1 MRPLKL
7 VVQGFKP
14 FKERQEIDFSRLEFF
29 VIRGPT
35 GSGKSSILDAIS
47 FALFGDTV
55 SGVKQDELI
64 NRNSSRFYIDFT
76 FSVGGKVYRIERWR
90 QRGKGGE
97 FRFYENNVRRV
108 FRSDALK
115 REIRRILG
123 VDAEQFRKIFFLPQ
137 GRYAEF
143 FHSRPAERRELL
155 VSLLDLT
162 VYGEL
167 TEKLK
172 ERLAEVEREI
182 SNLEGRLA
190 ALADATPQRLEELK
204 KEREKLTLHLGE
216 IKGKLS
222 TLEEDI
228 KKLSLLVEKVKRRET
243 LKGEIKK
250 LLGGEYLKL
259 KEEVEKLKP
268 LKGLLPTLQKYLLL
282 EGELRKLQGEREK
295 LLQEVEGLKEE
306 LQSAERKREQL
317 KGEEEKLREAE
328 KRAERYR
335 KLLGFLDALE
345 PLYQKLAEEKRRIQ
359 NLKGEI
365 ETFRKTYMGLK
376 AEIETLEGRVE
387 ELNRRLEGNP
397 YNPERETEL
406 RLTLQ
411 RCEERDRLLSE
422 RKRVEE
428 DLQKVLRV
436 RETLQRRLEEVE
448 KKLSEVERKLEEYR
462 RREREYL
469 VYLLVKDLKEGDPCP
484 VCGKPI
490 DRLDSHFEGDFDPE
504 GLKRLEEEREK
515 LLQKRGE
522 IEKKLAVAG
531 SQIENL
537 QRRIEEL
544 KNLLGEVENL
554 PPTEEVK
561 EAIENLLRAKKER
574 ETLEGE
580 LEKVKNLLEEKRRK
594 LASTESALKEKVETL
609 QRLKED
615 FETRKGKLRED
626 LQKIVKEIGE
636 KPPKEKNPITY
647 LRSLLGGKLETFERK
662 RREFE
667 TLQRELENTLST
679 LRTRLEERRKLLEE
693 VETKL
698 ATLRGEV
705 EKLLLEMEKKGF
717 DPTQDPKGL
726 VERLE
731 QLPQMEQRLENYER
745 EIAALRAELD
755 SLERE
760 LKDID
765 SKGVEERLTALEGEH
780 QTLKGEEEKTITR
793 LGGLDEAIETLKGR
807 IEEKLQLEEELQ
819 KLQREFALLKT
830 VREDFKSDRLIKFV
844 VDRAMEELIE
854 LAGEYLYKLSERYR
868 FELEEGEIKVEDQFM
883 GAVRDIKTLSGGETF
898 LASLSFALALGDYL
912 GRDASVE
919 SLFIDEGFGTL
930 DREKLD
936 RIGEL
941 FEKLRHSVDKV
952 VGVITHL
959 DELALRF
966 DQRIEVVP
974 SPNGSRIK
982 VVF

>member
-1 MRPLKL
+1 M
-7 VVQGFKP
+7 
-14 FKERQEIDFSRLEFF
+14 
-29 VIRGPT
+29 
-35 GSGKSSILDAIS
+35 
-47 FALFGDTV
+47 
-55 SGVKQDELI
+55 
-64 NRNSSRFYIDFT
+64 
-76 FSVGGKVYRIERWR
+76 
-90 QRGKGGE
+90 
-97 FRFYENNVRRV
+97 
-108 FRSDALK
+108 
-115 REIRRILG
+115 
-123 VDAEQFRKIFFLPQ
+123 
-137 GRYAEF
+137 
-143 FHSRPAERRELL
+143 
-155 VSLLDLT
+155 
-162 VYGEL
+162 
-167 TEKLK
+167 
-172 ERLAEVEREI
+172 
-182 SNLEGRLA
+182 
-190 ALADATPQRLEELK
+190 
-204 KEREKLTLHLGE
+204 
-216 IKGKLS
+216 
-222 TLEEDI
+222 
-228 KKLSLLVEKVKRRET
+228 
-243 LKGEIKK
+243 
-250 LLGGEYLKL
+250 
-259 KEEVEKLKP
+259 
-268 LKGLLPTLQKYLLL
+268 
-282 EGELRKLQGEREK
+282 
-295 LLQEVEGLKEE
+295 
-306 LQSAERKREQL
+306 
-317 KGEEEKLREAE
+317 
-328 KRAERYR
+328 
-335 KLLGFLDALE
+335 
-345 PLYQKLAEEKRRIQ
+345 
-359 NLKGEI
+359 
-365 ETFRKTYMGLK
+365 
-376 AEIETLEGRVE
+376 
-387 ELNRRLEGNP
+387 EGNP

-422 RKRVEE
+422 WERLEK
-428 DLQKVLRV
+428 DLQKVLKV

-448 KKLSEVERKLEEYR
+448 KKLSEVEKRLEEYR

-490 DRLDSHFEGDFDPE
+490 DRLDRHFEGDFDPE

-544 KNLLGEVENL
+544 KSLLREVENL
-554 PPTEEVK
+554 PPTEGIK
-561 EAIENLLRAKKER
+561 EAIENLLKAKRER

-580 LEKVKNLLEEKRRK
+580 LEKLKNLLEEKRRK

-609 QRLKED
+609 QRLEED
-615 FETRKGKLRED
+615 FETRKGRLKED
-626 LQKIVKEIGE
+626 FQKIVKEIGE
-636 KPPKEKNPITY
+636 KPPKGENPITY
-647 LRSLLGGKLETFERK
+647 LRGLLVERLETFERK
-662 RREFE
+662 RKEFE

-679 LRTRLEERRKLLEE
+679 LRTRLEERRRLLEE
-693 VETKL
+693 LETKI

-705 EKLLLEMEKKGF
+705 KKLLSEMEKKGF

-755 SLERE
+755 ALERE
-760 LKDID
+760 LKDVD
-765 SKGVEERLTALEGEH
+765 PKGVEEELTALEEEH
-780 QTLKGEEEKTITR
+780 QTLKREEERTITR

-807 IEEKLQLEEELQ
+807 IEEKQQLEEGLQ
-819 KLQREFALLKT
+819 KLQKEFALLKT